1 MKENIKWIALLVAI
15 IIFGI
20 IVYYLNLGTII
31 HFDNIIYDAISK
43 TINSGLTQFLKIVT
57 TLGGPLGIIC
67 ILILLTIFIKKKSYK
82 KYIWLNLIIIFAI
95 NQLLKLLFYRE
106 RPNIKRLV
114 EENGFSF
121 PSGHSMVSTAFYG
134 FLIYL
139 IYKEINNKKIRNI
152 LITILV
158 ILVATIGISRIYLGV
173 HYASDVIGGIS
184 LAVAY
189 LIIYIKI
196 IKQNWT
202 K

>member
-106 RPNIKRLV
+106 RPNINRLV